1 MINTTKLLQK
11 FKEINQ
17 ISKES
22 FLYNWQINWNFD
34 YFMIFWQMI
43 RTYNGPTAKR
53 PNWVKVAV
61 VSWKSL
67 YSRHDV
73 YGNVHLYSGSS

>member
-1 MINTTKLLQK
+1 
-11 FKEINQ
+11 
-17 ISKES
+17 
-22 FLYNWQINWNFD
+22 
-34 YFMIFWQMI
+34 MIFWQMI

-73 YGNVHLYSGSS
+73 YENVHLYSDSSLNRPSEVFLTLKRP